1 MGRTACTHNRNT
13 TILAT
18 RLNTIK
24 PSTATL
30 NLEVLNTG
38 PLQWDNPS
46 TDSLSM
52 DLPQQDLPITDSHN
66 MDSPNIVNL
75 NMASLKMASLKMD
88 KHLTDRFS
96 PVPIPIPCLEG
107 NPPQTPGTT
116 HKLG

>member
-1 MGRTACTHNRNT
+1 MGRTACTHSHNT
-13 TILAT
+13 TFLAT

-30 NLEVLNTG
+30 NLEVLNTA
-38 PLQWDNPS
+38 PLQWDNLS

-66 MDSPNIVNL
+66 MASPNIVNL
-75 NMASLKMASLKMD
+75 NMASLKMD